1 MKKNVTINL
10 FGQLYNID
18 EDAYELLNNYE
29 EALRQ
34 YFRKQE
40 EGAEIANDIESRI
53 AELFAELKANGVEA
67 ITIEHVQDIIK
78 RIGRPEEIDETSS
91 QPSSEE
97 EADGEP
103 SGVPAPSAETSGS
116 EAQGSRRTAKRFY
129 RDGQN
134 KMIAGVLAGL
144 SNYFGG
150 DVTLWRLGFVGLLLL
165 AGGPSLYFE
174 NIPPFSSFSFSFIF
188 SWGIIAYIVV
198 AIITPEAK
206 TPEERL
212 RMKGR
217 EVTPET
223 LADEVA
229 NEAQRRDIANG
240 ESGRQTEARGCI
252 AGFFSALGVLIK
264 VCLIA
269 FGMLFIIPALVA
281 LCFAVAIAVAPS
293 VTLPGID
300 SSLLYIYQN
309 APFIVWGLFACILLV
324 CFIPAYCSVHAAL
337 TMVKKTQPMGIGQR
351 IVWLLL
357 WVASVAGIVGCGVK
371 MQQVIDSYWDKQNE
385 EELAENRYE
394 GQVMRSHERD
404 YFRKNKWHPV
414 ENSDN
419 NNDFY
424 IGGQIWPE
432 WTRSG
437 NYYTGDKYVRYLDAN
452 GADVRYQVER
462 TDTVAKGRYTLSYVA
477 RAAGQGAVV
486 FVKSPEWKD
495 DIIMPITAYG
505 GEGGPIWV
513 DAQAQ
518 FLNAQ
523 IGNTAIPERVRQA
536 ARANDG
542 KGAGWARYEI
552 AVDMPKD
559 GCVTYGVKVA
569 PEQSTPD
576 DPFVWFSATDF
587 RLERTPAE
595 KERR

>member
-1 MKKNVTINL
+1 MKKNITINL
-10 FGQLYNID
+10 FGQIYNID

-91 QPSSEE
+91 QSSSE

-116 EAQGSRRTAKRFY
+116 GAQGSRRTAKRFY

-134 KMIAGVLAGL
+134 KMLAGVLAGL

-165 AGGPSLYFE
+165 AGGPVFYFE
-174 NIPPFSSFSFSFIF
+174 NTLPISPFSFSFIF
-188 SWGIIAYIVV
+188 PGGIIAYIVV

-229 NEAQRRDIANG
+229 HEARRQEASHG
-240 ESGRQTEARGCI
+240 ETGGHTETRGCI

-300 SSLLYIYQN
+300 SDLLHIYQN
-309 APFIVWGLFACILLV
+309 APFIVWGLFACILLT
-324 CFIPAYCSVHAAL
+324 CFIPAYCSVHAAM
-337 TMVKKTQPMGIGQR
+337 TMAKKTQPMGIGQR
-351 IVWLLL
+351 ILWLLM
-357 WVASVAGIVGCGVK
+357 WGASVAGIVGCGVK
-371 MQQVIDSYWDKQNE
+371 MTQVINDYWDKQHE
-385 EELAENRYE
+385 EELAASRYE
-394 GQVMRSHERD
+394 GQVMPSNERD
-404 YFRKNKWHPV
+404 FFRKNKWHPI
-414 ENSDN
+414 ENNDN
-419 NNDFY
+419 NNSFY

-432 WTRSG
+432 WTSSG

-452 GADVRYQVER
+452 GSDVRYQVER

-523 IGNTAIPERVRQA
+523 IDNTAIPERVRQA

-576 DPFVWFSATDF
+576 DPFIWFSATDF
-587 RLERTPAE
+587 RLEHAI
-595 KERR
+595 K

>member
-1 MKKNVTINL
+1 MKKNITINL

-78 RIGRPEEIDETSS
+78 RIGRPEEIGGETPS
-91 QPSSEE
+91 QAFSVDGGEETGGKHSEE
-97 EADGEP
+97 P
-103 SGVPAPSAETSGS
+103 TPSAETGGSG
-116 EAQGSRRTAKRFY
+116 ARGPRRTAKRFY

-134 KMIAGVLAGL
+134 KMLAGVLAGL

-150 DVTLWRLGFVGLLLL
+150 DVTLWRLGFILLLL
-165 AGGPSLYFE
+165 VTGGPAFYFFSEHAFNIRLIFPSSIILYF
-174 NIPPFSSFSFSFIF
+174 
-188 SWGIIAYIVV
+188 VV

-212 RMKGR
+212 KMKGR

-229 NEAQRRDIANG
+229 NEAQQRDFSNG
-240 ESGRQTEARGCI
+240 ESGRKTEARGCI

-264 VCLIA
+264 ICIIA

-293 VTLPGID
+293 VSLPGISTD
-300 SSLLYIYQN
+300 LLYAYQN
-309 APFIVWGLFACILLV
+309 APYIVWGLFGCILLT
-324 CFIPAYCSVHAAL
+324 CFIPAYCAVHAAM
-337 TMVKKTQPMGIGQR
+337 TMAKKTHPMGIGQR

-357 WVASVAGIVGCGVK
+357 WVASVAGIVGCSVK
-371 MQQVIDSYWDKQNE
+371 MQQVIDGYWDKQHE
-385 EELAENRYE
+385 VELAENRYE
-394 GQVMRSHERD
+394 GQVMPARERD
-404 YFRKNKWHPV
+404 FFRKNKWHPV
-414 ENSDN
+414 ENDDN
-419 NNDFY
+419 NNSFY
-424 IGGQIWPE
+424 IGGRICPE

-437 NYYTGDKYVRYLDAN
+437 NYYTGDESVRYLDAN

-523 IGNTAIPERVRQA
+523 IGNTALPERVRQA

-569 PEQSTPD
+569 PEQSSPD
-576 DPFVWFSATDF
+576 SPFVWFSATDF
-587 RLERTPAE
+587 RLEHAI
-595 KERR
+595 K